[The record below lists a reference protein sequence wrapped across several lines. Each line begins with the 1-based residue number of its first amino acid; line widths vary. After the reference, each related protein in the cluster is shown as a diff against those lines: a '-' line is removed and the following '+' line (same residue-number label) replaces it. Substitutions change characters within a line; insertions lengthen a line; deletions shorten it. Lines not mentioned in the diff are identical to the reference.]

1 MAVDKMKAISLFLAA
16 LCGVA
21 TSSPAALGRET
32 DGRGGRA
39 CPCQLEPASDWY
51 PGSGEGNLKW
61 NCRDRLLPSVPT
73 SCWADNPNVTQVDL
87 FNHHIT
93 TLRAGDFDALHNLR
107 FLNVYKGW
115 LSAVEAGSL
124 RTLTT
129 LEHLDLGF
137 GFLTEVPEEI
147 SHMPQLRIVG
157 LEYNQIKEVP
167 RELLLPL
174 ADSLEQLILVR
185 NEVEAVPE
193 LDFLPRLTYLDL
205 EANNIRSLPK
215 KLLGALSAPCALWI
229 NDNPLSDVAAS
240 MLLPLPN
247 GSEIRTNASVVVWA
261 QNDAEMSSMFDR
273 DWRVYDKNQ
282 HDLDLF
288 VMTHTCDEPH
298 DAPAD
303 FIHPCEAE

>member
-1 MAVDKMKAISLFLAA
+1 MRLMKTTPLFLAA
-16 LCGVA
+16 LCCVA
-21 TSSPAALGRET
+21 ILSPAALGREISSQ
-32 DGRGGRA
+32 GGST
-39 CPCQLEPASDWY
+39 CPCHLEPAHDSY
-51 PGSGEGNLKW
+51 PGSGEGNLMW

-73 SCWADNPNVTQVDL
+73 SCWAANANVTQVDL

-115 LSAVEAGSL
+115 LSTVEAGSL

-147 SHMPQLRIVG
+147 SHMPQLRVVA

-174 ADSLEQLILVR
+174 ADNLEQLIFVR

-193 LDFLPRLTYLDL
+193 LDFLPHLTFLDL

-215 KLLGALSAPCALWI
+215 RLLGALRGPCALWI
-229 NDNPLSDVAAS
+229 NDNPLSDVAAA

-247 GSEIRTNASVVVWA
+247 GSEIRTNASIAVWA

-282 HDLDLF
+282 QDLDLF
-288 VMTHTCDEPH
+288 VLTHTCDEAH
-298 DAPAD
+298 DTPAD

>member
-1 MAVDKMKAISLFLAA
+1 MANYKMQTTHTLLTV
-16 LCGVA
+16 LCAVA
-21 TSSPAALGRET
+21 TLSPTVLGREISSL
-32 DGRGGRA
+32 GGST
-39 CPCQLEPASDWY
+39 CPCHLEPAHDYY
-51 PGSGEGNLKW
+51 PGAGEGSLMW

-73 SCWADNPNVTQVDL
+73 SCWAVNANVTQVDL

-93 TLRAGDFDALHNLR
+93 TLHAGDFDALKNLR

-115 LSAVEAGSL
+115 LSQVEEGSL

-147 SHMPQLRIVG
+147 SHMPQLRVLG
-157 LEYNQIKEVP
+157 LEYNQIKVVP
-167 RELLLPL
+167 RDLLLPL
-174 ADSLEQLILVR
+174 ADNLEELIFVR
-185 NEVEAVPE
+185 NEVESVPE
-193 LDFLPRLTYLDL
+193 LDFLPHLTYLDL

-229 NDNPLSDVAAS
+229 NDNPLSDVAAA

-261 QNDAEMSSMFDR
+261 QNNAEMSSMFDR

-288 VMTHTCDEPH
+288 VMTQTCDEPH
-298 DAPAD
+298 DTPTD